1 MGPSALFV
9 IVKTDGS
16 FAALLTST
24 EQASGSVV
32 MGTIIQVEGWKLYV
46 KFIFLILSY
55 LIRWNIMLCYDQTN
69 PPSYATYSTLNKYT
83 QQLNSPICN

>member
-1 MGPSALFV
+1 MKAQVGTFNREKALDGAFGL
-9 IVKTDGS
+9 IRDCETDGS

-55 LIRWNIMLCYDQTN
+55 LIRWNIMLCHD
-69 PPSYATYSTLNKYT
+69 
-83 QQLNSPICN
+83 